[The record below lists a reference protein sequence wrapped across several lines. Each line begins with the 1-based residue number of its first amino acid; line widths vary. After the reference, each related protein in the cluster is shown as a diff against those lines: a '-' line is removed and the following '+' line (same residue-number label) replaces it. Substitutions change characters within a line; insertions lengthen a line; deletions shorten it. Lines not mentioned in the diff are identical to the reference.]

1 MSAIPR
7 MVSTMVKRTASQR
20 EAIMREKENKSEKVR
35 IFFGKRKA

>member
-20 EAIMREKENKSEKVR
+20 KAIMRGKENKSEKVR